1 VVLREG
7 RAGRCAAGVEGIPVK
22 IIPKLTMALVSGT
35 CVVLAANAYFR
46 VQRERTYFE
55 ADRLRDHEM
64 IGRSLGAA
72 AAAVWKSDG
81 EQAAIRAIDAVNVH
95 FSTIHIHWV
104 PSDRTGKLG
113 TDPQLLR
120 AAPAGQPLTRIERDA
135 DGESSVWNTY
145 VPLDVDGSRRGVI
158 ELSEPATSE
167 GRFVRRTIADTMGA
181 TAVLAALMALMSFVL
196 GQWLVGAPVRAL
208 SEKARRVGQGDF
220 SGPVARRQ
228 RDELGQLAR
237 EMNAMS
243 DRLVATME
251 QLRHADR
258 LAIVGKLA
266 SGVAH
271 ELGTPLNVVLARA
284 GMIASGEATPEES
297 REYAKVI
304 AGAADRMTKTI
315 RRLLQFARR
324 GGVQKSKR
332 DVRELVKDT
341 LELLGPLADKRSVAL
356 VLAPGQT
363 DASAS
368 VDGGQIQQVITNLV
382 MNAIQAIP
390 SGGTVEIEVGRE
402 RGTPPAGM
410 DGGESEWL
418 CLKVADDGEGISPEH
433 LPHVFEPFFTTKDIG
448 EGTGLGLAVTYG
460 IIREHGG
467 FIAVESKVHQGT
479 TFSVFLPLSE
489 VA

>member
-1 VVLREG
+1 
-7 RAGRCAAGVEGIPVK
+7 VK
-22 IIPKLTMALVSGT
+22 IIPKLTMALVCGT

-72 AAAVWKSDG
+72 AAAVWKSEG
-81 EQAAIRAIDAVNVH
+81 EQAAIRAIDAVNSH

-104 PSDRTGKLG
+104 SSDRTHTLG
-113 TDPQLLR
+113 ADPTVLST
-120 AAPAGQPLTRIERDA
+120 APAGQPVTRIERDD
-135 DGESSVWNTY
+135 DGTSSVWNTY
-145 VPLDVDGSRRGVI
+145 VPLDVDGLRRGVI

-167 GRFVRRTIADTMGA
+167 RRFVRRTIADTVGA
-181 TAVLAALMALMSFVL
+181 TAVLAALMALMSFVM

-208 SEKARRVGQGDF
+208 SEKARRVGRGDF
-220 SGPVARRQ
+220 SGPVIRRPH
-228 RDELGQLAR
+228 DELGELAR

-243 DRLVATME
+243 DRLEATME

-284 GMIASGEATPEES
+284 GMIASGEASPEES
-297 REYAKVI
+297 RDYAKVI

-356 VLAPGQT
+356 VLAPGEV
-363 DASAS
+363 DAAAS
-368 VDGGQIQQVITNLV
+368 VDGGQIQQVVTNLV
-382 MNAIQAIP
+382 MNAVQAIP
-390 SGGTVEIEVGRE
+390 DGGTVKLRVEREWGVAPADVG
-402 RGTPPAGM
+402 
-410 DGGESEWL
+410 GGEAEWL
-418 CLKVADDGEGISPEH
+418 CLQVADDGEGIAPEH

-467 FIAVESKVHQGT
+467 FIAVESKVHEGT

-489 VA
+489 GA

>member
-1 VVLREG
+1 
-7 RAGRCAAGVEGIPVK
+7 VK
-22 IIPKLTMALVSGT
+22 IIPKLTMALVCGT

-46 VQRERTYFE
+46 VQRERRYFE

-72 AAAVWKSDG
+72 AAAVWKSEG
-81 EQAAIRAIDAVNVH
+81 EQAAIHAIDAVNSH

-104 PSDRTGKLG
+104 SSDRTHMLG
-113 TDPQLLR
+113 ADPRVLST
-120 AAPAGQPLTRIERDA
+120 APAGQPVTRIERDEE
-135 DGESSVWNTY
+135 GTSSVWNTY
-145 VPLDVDGSRRGVI
+145 VPLDVDGLRRGVI

-167 GRFVRRTIADTMGA
+167 RSFIRRTVAETVGA
-181 TAVLAALMALMSFVL
+181 TAALAALMAVMSFVL

-208 SEKARRVGQGDF
+208 SQKARRVGQGDF
-220 SGPVARRQ
+220 SGPVVRLP
-228 RDELGQLAR
+228 RDELGELAR

-284 GMIASGEATPEES
+284 GMIASGEATPDES
-297 REYAKVI
+297 RDYAKVI

-324 GGVQKSKR
+324 SGVQKSKR

-356 VLAPGQT
+356 VLAPGEVDT
-363 DASAS
+363 AAS
-368 VDGGQIQQVITNLV
+368 VDGGQIQQVVTNLV
-382 MNAIQAIP
+382 MNAVQAIP
-390 SGGTVEIEVGRE
+390 AGGTVELRLEREKGIAPADVG
-402 RGTPPAGM
+402 
-410 DGGESEWL
+410 GGEAEWL
-418 CLKVADDGEGISPEH
+418 CLTVADDGEGIAPEH

-467 FIAVESKVHQGT
+467 FIAVESKVHVGT